1 MDVLIYKTALIVEK
15 CPDWLTLGYA
25 VELKMLEGGKVAAH
39 VLNKEGWFL
48 LFGKGRLVRIG
59 ILGEQTA
66 SLLRPALAGNSHLRV
81 RIVELITSK
90 LSGDATKRLV
100 SRCLS
105 GGIRRH

>member
-48 LFGKGRLVRIG
+48 LFGKGRLVRSESWESRLPASCVRHWQG
-59 ILGEQTA
+59 IPISGSG
-66 SLLRPALAGNSHLRV
+66 SLS
-81 RIVELITSK
+81 
-90 LSGDATKRLV
+90 
-100 SRCLS
+100 
-105 GGIRRH
+105 